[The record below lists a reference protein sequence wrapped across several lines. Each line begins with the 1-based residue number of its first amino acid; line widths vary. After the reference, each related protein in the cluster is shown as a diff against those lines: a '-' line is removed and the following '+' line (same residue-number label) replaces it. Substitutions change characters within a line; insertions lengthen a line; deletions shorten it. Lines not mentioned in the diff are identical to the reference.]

1 MKKIIHLLGLA
12 VLLSAGLSSC
22 VPLLYKVVRIT
33 ATRPTQDYLRD
44 RMSLIN
50 DPPAIAITPEQR
62 TQIENL
68 YRTEQADVRKI
79 VNRKS
84 SRQISKKQALD
95 EWYKLLEDNQK
106 KVEATLTVEQ
116 RRQYIQKKNN

>member
-1 MKKIIHLLGLA
+1 MKKIINILGLT
-12 VLLSAGLSSC
+12 VLLSVGLNSC

-68 YRTEQADVRKI
+68 YRTEQADVIKI
-79 VNRKS
+79 DKRKS
-84 SRQISKKQALD
+84 SRQITKKQALA

-106 KVEATLTVEQ
+106 KIEDMLTVEQ
-116 RRQYIQKKNN
+116 RRQYNQKKNN